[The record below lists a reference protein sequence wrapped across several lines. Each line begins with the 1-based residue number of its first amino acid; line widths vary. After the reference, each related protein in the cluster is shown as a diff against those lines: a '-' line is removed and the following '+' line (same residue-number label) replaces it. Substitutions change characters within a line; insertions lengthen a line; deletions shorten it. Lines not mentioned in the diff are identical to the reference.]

1 MDMIWDRVT
10 KSFIP
15 LGIGENKWFST
26 SHRRMEVGQGG
37 GDIYQTR
44 RPSDASMWWLLDVKG
59 AEVPLSH
66 KPVVLEM
73 RSLDQQ
79 HQR

>member
-1 MDMIWDRVT
+1 MDIIWDKVT

-37 GDIYQTR
+37 GDICQTKK
-44 RPSDASMWWLLDVKG
+44 PSNALMWWMLDVRG
-59 AEVPLSH
+59 AEVTLSY

-73 RSLDQQ
+73 WSLDQQ